1 MVTVSAQGDICE
13 PKSLEIEV
21 QMDVEEIM
29 KGSYTQRHHA
39 VDALFTFVSLDT
51 QGKTLTIPSIKVC
64 IHAL

>member
-1 MVTVSAQGDICE
+1 MVTVSAQGDIFE

-51 QGKTLTIPSIKVC
+51 QGKTLTIPSIKVR